1 MRDSSLEV
9 LLLLATLFVTHGRH
23 AKALTLLEGL
33 REIRD
38 NDERILR
45 PLCYCLVMEKRYPE
59 ALEAIQALYAFR
71 NSLTGQ
77 DRLCLLRL
85 KALALW
91 GQGQEDQARTVL
103 EQSMA
108 LMAQSRDAEADR
120 PEKLTW
126 MERFSRPLSAK

>member
-9 LLLLATLFVTHGRH
+9 LLLLATLFVAHGRY

-38 NDERILR
+38 SDERILR
-45 PLCYCLVMEKRYPE
+45 PLCYCLVMEKHYPE
-59 ALEAIQALYAFR
+59 ALETIQALYAFR
-71 NSLTGQ
+71 SSLSEE

-91 GQGQEDQARTVL
+91 GQGQADQARTVL

-108 LMAQSRDAEADR
+108 LGAKNQTAEMAGPVKQSW
-120 PEKLTW
+120 L
-126 MERFSRPLSAK
+126 ERFSRSSSVK

>member
-9 LLLLATLFVTHGRH
+9 LLLLATLFVTHGRY

-71 NSLTGQ
+71 SVLSEQ

-91 GQGQEDQARTVL
+91 GQGHEDQARTVL

-108 LMAQSRDAEADR
+108 LMAQSRDAETAE

-126 MERFSRPLSAK
+126 MERLSRPLSAK